1 MKTSVRRQSLAGMW
15 LVAPLTVTVF
25 GLGGY
30 TASGIQGK
38 LVGVGAA
45 LAWCVVLGLV
55 VWLVNR
61 TTRLRRALAT
71 GTLVAVGAVLFFTLG
86 AGTLEYMLVS
96 KAIDTTPEW
105 IATITKGP
113 LAEQD
118 ILFFIIFNSLLE
130 AVLVPLAILLN
141 WGDRRRRIIVVTAAL
156 IFYAIRI
163 WTYFY
168 FAPEYFD
175 YADITTTQQ
184 LVEAMQSRMTLDYG
198 RIALVLVSAVLF
210 FWAAVRPA
218 APEVR
223 GSYPLPPGRSARSD
237 YRRQNDQSR
246 RHRTDE
252 PRQTAT
258 RAEASAAGGA
268 GRGRPR

>member
-1 MKTSVRRQSLAGMW
+1 M
-15 LVAPLTVTVF
+15 TVTVF

-30 TASGIQGK
+30 TASGVQGA
-38 LVGVGAA
+38 LIGVGAGVV
-45 LAWCVVLGLV
+45 WCAVLGLF

-61 TTRLRRALAT
+61 TKRLRRALAAS
-71 GTLVAVGAVLFFTLG
+71 TLVAAGAVLFFTVG
-86 AGTLEYMLVS
+86 AGTLEYMLIS

-105 IATITKGP
+105 LATITKGP

-130 AVLVPLAILLN
+130 AVLVPLAVLLN
-141 WGDRRRRIIVVTAAL
+141 WGDRRRRLTVVTAAL
-156 IFYAIRI
+156 IFYAVRI

-184 LVEAMQSRMTLDYG
+184 LVQSLRSRMTLDYG
-198 RIALVLVSAVLF
+198 RIALVLLSAALF
-210 FWAAVRPA
+210 FRAAVRPA
-218 APEVR
+218 APDVPA
-223 GSYPLPPGRSARSD
+223 SYTLPPGRPARASL
-237 YRRQNDQSR
+237 RR
-246 RHRTDE
+246 RTGE
-252 PRQTAT
+252 PRQPAT
-258 RAEASAAGGA
+258 RTEALAAAGA

>member
-1 MKTSVRRQSLAGMW
+1 MW

-30 TASGIQGK
+30 TASSTQGA
-38 LVGVGAA
+38 LIGVGAGVV
-45 LAWCVVLGLV
+45 WCAVLGLL

-71 GTLVAVGAVLFFTLG
+71 GTLVAAGAVLFFTLG
-86 AGTLEYMLVS
+86 AGTLEYMLIS

-105 IATITKGP
+105 LATITKGP

-130 AVLVPLAILLN
+130 AVLVPLAVLLN
-141 WGDRRRRIIVVTAAL
+141 WGYRRRRATVVTAAL

-184 LVEAMQSRMTLDYG
+184 LVESLRSRMTLDYG
-198 RIALVLVSAVLF
+198 RIALVLASAALF
-210 FWAAVRPA
+210 FRAAVRPA
-218 APEVR
+218 APDVR
-223 GSYPLPPGRSARSD
+223 GSYALLPGRPARSD

-246 RHRTDE
+246 RRRTDE
-252 PRQTAT
+252 PRQLA
-258 RAEASAAGGA
+258 ASGAGGA